1 MYCLNAYT
9 MKAREFSKIKA
20 MICET
25 SHDEIIEYMENEER
39 IGKTFSV
46 LSNLIEDA
54 RMNRRAIIEKAQWW
68 IDEIAIFKFSD
79 NDYTVI
85 DTSNFLQLNIES
97 AGRMG
102 QYYEVKQNR

>member
-1 MYCLNAYT
+1 
-9 MKAREFSKIKA
+9 
-20 MICET
+20 
-25 SHDEIIEYMENEER
+25 MENEEK

-54 RMNRRAIIEKAQWW
+54 RMDRRAIIEKAQWW

-85 DTSNFLQLNIES
+85 DTSSFLQLNIES

-102 QYYEVKQNR
+102 QIMRLSQI